1 MFRLYSG
8 RVICVKN
15 KLHNLVDYF
24 NPKQQPQLQLNP
36 DTTALIYN
44 RGPNTPEAED
54 EKTMIVDFLFRNS
67 LE

>member
-1 MFRLYSG
+1 M
-8 RVICVKN
+8 CKN
-15 KLHNLVDYF
+15 KLYNLVDYF

-44 RGPNTPEAED
+44 KGPNTPVAMD
-54 EKTMIVDFLFRNS
+54 EKTIIVDFLFRNS